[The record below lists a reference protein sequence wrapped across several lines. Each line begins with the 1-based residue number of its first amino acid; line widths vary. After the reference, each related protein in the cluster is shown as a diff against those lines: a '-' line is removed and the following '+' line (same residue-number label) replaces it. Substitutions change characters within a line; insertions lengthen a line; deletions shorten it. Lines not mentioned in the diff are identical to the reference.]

1 MPLYDYN
8 CERCGTFEAQRHHS
22 EAGSPAACP
31 ECGGEAARIWTPP
44 VLGATGAPRT
54 FNARRPTEVAKPLQP
69 GSTAFRMP
77 TEPAQAADTVAADET
92 VEVSA
97 DS

>member
-8 CERCGTFEAQRHHS
+8 CERCGTFEAQRHHT

-31 ECGGEAARIWTPP
+31 ECGADAARMWTPP

-77 TEPAQAADTVAADET
+77 EAKAGAAAVADQDDES
-92 VEVSA
+92 SA
-97 DS
+97 TSGE